1 MLDVEPETSE
11 PVSPPRVSLHTVIDA
26 RWIFPQISGIG
37 LYTRELLRHLPGL
50 DGSVRYTVLFDR
62 PEVMEREMEGTGA
75 GAASNVGARLVPWGL
90 FSPVSQARLPGL
102 LRRLEARVYHSPN
115 YMMPYLAFPPGGR
128 GPVRA
133 VVTIHDLIPLLF
145 PQYTPRAMKT
155 RFLPV
160 FRLVIREAARRATR
174 ILVPSR
180 STAED
185 VVRELRIPADR
196 RGDVVVTP
204 EAANPVFR
212 PDPDVR
218 PAGPVVLF
226 VGRRDPYKNL
236 PALVRAFARV
246 LREVPAARLVVVG
259 PPDARYPEA
268 EAAAR
273 EVRLGDAVEWRG
285 YVDGPGLVR
294 AYREAAVFAL
304 PSRYEGFGLPVI
316 EAMACGTP
324 VVCGN
329 GSSLPEVAGDAAAL
343 VPPDDEGEI
352 AAAVVRVLTDP
363 AHAAAL
369 RERGLHRAAQ
379 FSWERTARLTL
390 DAYRAAAG

>member
-1 MLDVEPETSE
+1 MN
-11 PVSPPRVSLHTVIDA
+11 LHTVIDA

-115 YMMPYLAFPPGGR
+115 YMMPYLAFAPGGR

>member
-1 MLDVEPETSE
+1 MN
-11 PVSPPRVSLHTVIDA
+11 LHTVIDA

>member
-1 MLDVEPETSE
+1 MN
-11 PVSPPRVSLHTVIDA
+11 LHTIIDA

-62 PEVMEREMEGTGA
+62 PEVMEREMAGTGA
-75 GAASNVGARLVPWGL
+75 AANVTPLLVRWGL
-90 FSPVSQARLPGL
+90 FSPASQAHLPGL
-102 LRRLEARVYHSPN
+102 LRRLDAQVFHSPN

-128 GPVRA
+128 GAVRA

-145 PQYTPRAMKT
+145 PQYTPRALKT

-160 FRLVIREAARRATR
+160 FRFVIREAARRATR

-185 VVRELRIPADR
+185 VIRELRVPAAR
-196 RGDVVVTP
+196 RGHVVVTP
-204 EAANPVFR
+204 EASNPAYR
-212 PDPDVR
+212 PDPATR

-246 LREVPAARLVVVG
+246 VRAVPSARLVVVG
-259 PPDARYPEA
+259 PPDPRYPEA

-273 EVRLGDAVEWRG
+273 EVRLGDAIEWRG

-304 PSRYEGFGLPVI
+304 PSRYEGFGLPVL

-329 GSSLPEVAGDAAAL
+329 GSSLPEVAGDAALL

-352 AAAVVRVLTDP
+352 AAALVRVLTDAP
-363 AHAAAL
+363 FADAL
-369 RERGLHRAAQ
+369 RDRGLRRAAQ

-390 DAYRAAAG
+390 DAYRAAAE

>member
-1 MLDVEPETSE
+1 MN
-11 PVSPPRVSLHTVIDA
+11 LHIVIDA
-26 RWIFPQISGIG
+26 RWIYPQISGIG
-37 LYTRELLRHLPGL
+37 LYTRELLRHLPRVGA
-50 DGSVRYTVLFDR
+50 DVRFTILFDR
-62 PEVMEREMEGTGA
+62 PEVRDREMAETGA
-75 GAASNVGARLVPWGL
+75 GAAANVEARLVPWGL
-90 FSPVSQARLPGL
+90 FAPASQARLPGL
-102 LRRLEARVYHSPN
+102 LRSLGARVYHSPN
-115 YMMPYLAFPPGGR
+115 YMMPYLAFAPGGR
-128 GPVRA
+128 GAVRA

-145 PQYTPRAMKT
+145 PQYTPRALKT

-185 VVRELRIPADR
+185 VIRELRVPADR

-204 EAANPVFR
+204 EAANPDYR
-212 PDPDVR
+212 PDPAVK
-218 PAGPVVLF
+218 PAEPVVLF

-246 LREVPAARLVVVG
+246 RREVPAARLVVVG

-268 EAAAR
+268 GAAAR
-273 EVRLGDAVEWRG
+273 EVRLGGAIEWRG

-304 PSRYEGFGLPVI
+304 PSRYEGFGLPVL

-329 GSSLPEVAGDAAAL
+329 GSSLPEVSGDAAAL

-352 AAAVVRVLTDP
+352 AAAIVRVLTDP

-369 RERGLHRAAQ
+369 RERGLRRAAQ

-390 DAYRAAAG
+390 DAYRAAAV

>member
-62 PEVMEREMEGTGA
+62 PEVMEREREGTGA

-102 LRRLEARVYHSPN
+102 LRRLETRVYHSPN
-115 YMMPYLAFPPGGR
+115 YMMPYLAFAPGGR

>member
-1 MLDVEPETSE
+1 VL
-11 PVSPPRVSLHTVIDA
+11 DA

-37 LYTRELLRHLPGL
+37 LYTRELLRHLPGI
-50 DGSVRYTVLFDR
+50 DAGARYTVLFDR
-62 PEVMEREMEGTGA
+62 AEVRDRELAEAGA
-75 GAASNVGARLVPWGL
+75 GAAPNVSPRLVPWGP
-90 FSPVSQARLPGL
+90 FSPASQARLPGL
-102 LRRLEARVYHSPN
+102 LRRIDAQVFHSPN

-128 GPVRA
+128 GAVRA

-145 PQYTPRAMKT
+145 PQYTPRALKT

-160 FRLVIREAARRATR
+160 FRFVLREASRRAAR

-185 VVRELRIPADR
+185 VLRELHIPAGR
-196 RGDVVVTP
+196 RGDIVVTP
-204 EAANPVFR
+204 EAANPAYR
-212 PDPDVR
+212 PDPAVR
-218 PAGPVVLF
+218 PQGPVVLF

-246 LREVPAARLVVVG
+246 VREVPAARLVVVG
-259 PPDARYPEA
+259 PPDPRYPGA

-273 EVRLGDAVEWRG
+273 EVRLGGAIEWRG

-294 AYREAAVFAL
+294 AYREASVFAL
-304 PSRYEGFGLPVI
+304 PSRYEGFGLPVL

-329 GSSLPEVAGDAAAL
+329 GSSLPEVAGDAALL

-352 AAAVVRVLTDP
+352 AAALVRVLTDP
-363 AHAAAL
+363 VFAGGL
-369 RERGLHRAAQ
+369 RDRGLRRAAQ

>member
-1 MLDVEPETSE
+1 VN
-11 PVSPPRVSLHTVIDA
+11 LHTVIDA

-75 GAASNVGARLVPWGL
+75 GAASNVDARLVPWGL

>member
-1 MLDVEPETSE
+1 MN
-11 PVSPPRVSLHTVIDA
+11 LHTVIDA

-37 LYTRELLRHLPGL
+37 LYTRELLRHLPAL

-75 GAASNVGARLVPWGL
+75 GAASNVDARLVPWGL
-90 FSPVSQARLPGL
+90 FSPASQARLPGL
-102 LRRLEARVYHSPN
+102 LRRLKARVFHSPN

-128 GPVRA
+128 GEVRA

-145 PQYTPRAMKT
+145 PQYTPRALKT

-185 VVRELRIPADR
+185 VIRELRVPADR

-204 EAANPVFR
+204 EAANPAYR

-218 PAGPVVLF
+218 PAGPAVLF

-304 PSRYEGFGLPVI
+304 PSRYEGFGLPVL

-329 GSSLPEVAGDAAAL
+329 GSSLPEVAGDAASL

-352 AAAVVRVLTDP
+352 AGAVVRVLTDP

>member
-1 MLDVEPETSE
+1 MNS
-11 PVSPPRVSLHTVIDA
+11 SPLHIVLDA

-37 LYTRELLRHLPGL
+37 LYTRELLRHLPRVGPE
-50 DGSVRYTVLFDR
+50 VRYTVLFNRAEVRDR
-62 PEVMEREMEGTGA
+62 ELAETGA
-75 GAASNVGARLVPWGL
+75 GAAGNVTPLSVPWGV
-90 FSPVSQARLPGL
+90 FSPLSQARMPGL
-102 LRRLEARVYHSPN
+102 LRRLGAQVYHSPN
-115 YMMPYLAFPPGGR
+115 YMMPCLAFPPGGR
-128 GPVRA
+128 GAVRA

-145 PQYTPRAMKT
+145 PQYTPRALKT

-160 FRLVIREAARRATR
+160 FRFVIREAARRATR
-174 ILVPSR
+174 ILVPSL

-185 VVRELRIPADR
+185 VIRELRVPAGR
-196 RGDVVVTP
+196 RADVVVTP
-204 EAANPVFR
+204 EAANPEYR
-212 PDPDVR
+212 PDPGAK
-218 PAGPVVLF
+218 PAGSVVLF

-236 PALVRAFARV
+236 STLVRAFARV
-246 LREVPAARLVVVG
+246 VREVPAAKLVVVG
-259 PPDARYPEA
+259 PPDPRYPEA

-273 EVRLGDAVEWRG
+273 EAKLGGAVEWRG

-294 AYREAAVFAL
+294 AYREAAVFVL

-329 GSSLPEVAGDAAAL
+329 GSSLPEVAGDAAVL
-343 VPPDDEGEI
+343 VPPHDEHGLAHAI
-352 AAAVVRVLTDP
+352 VRLLTDP
-363 AHAAAL
+363 AFAASM
-369 RERGLHRAAQ
+369 RERGLRRAAG

>member
-1 MLDVEPETSE
+1 MN
-11 PVSPPRVSLHTVIDA
+11 LHTVIDA

-75 GAASNVGARLVPWGL
+75 GAASNVDARLVPWGL